1 MINEQKLKTFY
12 REMMSPVTDA
22 LVDMCTAL
30 ATGVVNS
37 MPNAKEEDLMKVIE
51 PLIKTQRDL
60 LLQQFK
66 AIDIKQMVKDM
77 GDKNGRRS

>member
-1 MINEQKLKTFY
+1 MNEKQYWIWLSRIEKVGSIKKQKLLEKYKTV
-12 REMMSPVTDA
+12 E
-22 LVDMCTAL
+22 
-30 ATGVVNS
+30 NIW
-37 MPNAKEEDLMKVIE
+37 NAKEEDLMKVIE

-77 GDKNGRRS
+77 GDKNGRRSQLS